1 MVSSWKLRKIDLFT
15 FCPDSSTELTTYRK
29 QREKQITKWRENNY
43 CDVNNCNID
52 ENSNYVTMPQQVREI
67 NTNNKFGNDRENCSR
82 SFCNERRKEI
92 APGKMEDEN
101 RKFKHPNLGVFEKR
115 KAHVRSRV
123 QKAKENFVSKNRKFL
138 VDAIQNYK
146 KEEQGIHLDIPNLN
160 GAIRMSIESL
170 SFPKDILK
178 QLGDQNGSGRNG
190 KLCNLEAGWLPK
202 KDLDLISDEYC
213 HHILPDQ
220 IKQPK
225 SMDERKKE
233 RQAHSKEIEK
243 LHIEKQIFDPT
254 VALSYLFS

>member
-1 MVSSWKLRKIDLFT
+1 MQ
-15 FCPDSSTELTTYRK
+15 STVE
-29 QREKQITKWRENNY
+29 
-43 CDVNNCNID
+43 
-52 ENSNYVTMPQQVREI
+52 
-67 NTNNKFGNDRENCSR
+67 CSR
-82 SFCNERRKEI
+82 VEYRVQQSEECNRVHNTVDWRV
-92 APGKMEDEN
+92 N
-101 RKFKHPNLGVFEKR
+101 RVES
-115 KAHVRSRV
+115 SRV

-202 KDLDLISDEYC
+202 KDLDLISEEYC

-225 SMDERKKE
+225 TMDERKKE
-233 RQAHSKEIEK
+233 RQAHSKEIEM
-243 LHIEKQIFDPT
+243 LLDEKRRFDPT